1 MDPRPSRA
9 ARTASLV
16 LSVLLWLAVLVGVL
30 DVAHRLT
37 GFGQESS
44 VLTLNV
50 AVTVEDMRL
59 GEELVGA
66 HVPVSADIGDPTL
79 NERLLATAPALASW
93 ALVIVVLWL
102 VRAVA
107 RSAARGA
114 PFERANVTRLR
125 WLGALFLLGFPIVT
139 ILQGVFTEWLFREGV
154 YSLMAP
160 EPVRLGEVYVTYPW
174 VSPSA
179 IMAACGFFVLAE
191 VFAYGARLREDVDAT
206 I

>member
-1 MDPRPSRA
+1 MDPMPSRA

-16 LSVLLWLAVLVGVL
+16 LTVLLWLAVLVGGL

-37 GFGQESS
+37 GFGQDSS
-44 VLTLNV
+44 VLSLNV
-50 AVTVEDMRL
+50 TVSVEHLRIGD
-59 GEELVGA
+59 EVGA
-66 HVPVSADIGDPTL
+66 ANVPVTADIGDPTL
-79 NERLLATAPALASW
+79 NERLLATAPALAW
-93 ALVIVVLWL
+93 WVLAIAVLWL
-102 VRAVA
+102 VRAVT

-114 PFERANVTRLR
+114 PFERANVARLR

-139 ILQGVFTEWLFREGV
+139 ILQGVFTEWLFRDGV
-154 YSLMAP
+154 FSLMSP
-160 EPVRLGEVYVTYPW
+160 QPVRLGEVYVTYPV

-179 IMAACGFFVLAE
+179 IMAAVGFFALAE